1 MADSIDQLRVSFV
14 EETRDLINELEDVLL
29 SLEVDSVDSETID
42 HIFRSVHTIKGSGG
56 MLGFDKVLE
65 VTHDLEDI
73 YDKVRAGSIIF
84 TNDLKEISLETI
96 DVLKTLLAND
106 EKLKD
111 DDRIKFANLCRRI
124 ELFEIAVPEGAD
136 NLQNDTVL
144 IKNQKKKFATFLIKI
159 SNKPKAFE
167 KLYLLVEELSQL
179 GDCLAF
185 SKVGQT
191 VNLNEFGENKK
202 DADWILFLSTG
213 EGELAIDEI
222 FSLVI
227 DSISLRITKITDGN
241 LLAVS
246 QANDLLV
253 SAKNSIF
260 KKSEE
265 QLIEIIHQFS
275 DQMIIEADETAKDR
289 SQEKTSDDSSATN
302 NVINS
307 IRVSTEKIDQLMNL
321 VSEMVT
327 LQARLNLLAEE
338 SNNED
343 LINVAE
349 KYGSF
354 SKQLRDNAFNISLV
368 PFGVTITRYKRLVH
382 DLSEQLNKKVEFLT
396 EGEDT
401 VLDKKIIEQLSDP
414 IMHILRNC
422 VDHGIE
428 NVEDRLKA
436 NKPEAGKILMK
447 IFHQSN
453 NVIINISD
461 DGKGL
466 DLKRIK
472 ELGIERKLISADQ
485 QVTDNELINLV
496 FLPGFSSAKII
507 SNVSGRGVGLD
518 VVKRNISDI
527 RGNIEIN
534 TEEGK
539 GTSFI
544 IKLPLTLSIID
555 GLQVK
560 IQNRDF
566 IIPLIQVDKIL
577 TLSSLEQES
586 MLSQV
591 MTIEENRVPYFD
603 LRTDFEIEGEIPE
616 RREIVMVS
624 YENEKVAL
632 IVDTVIGENQT
643 VLKSLGKHY
652 KKQDFFAGGTIL
664 GDGSVA
670 LVIDVN
676 KIVTEFSKK

>member
-185 SKVGQT
+185 SKVGQL

-603 LRTDFEIEGEIPE
+603 LRADFEIEGEIPE
-616 RREIVMVS
+616 RREIVLVS